1 MEGSPPKPIPPP
13 KKTLETYAISYL
25 GAYLNTVKKERP
37 EHAPVLARG
46 SSHDIEVC
54 IMPNGCFT
62 MLFEKGDKQKVEVK
76 ECSWDYVEG
85 KITSGVEHMVAIYA
99 HEGVTV
105 ADSIARGKRDAIR
118 DIRSLEDSGIAKAV
132 TQLEKILQGM
142 TGVEQA
148 NRTVAEVGEQELAK
162 LKPIKEA
169 IANSGP
175 GLDMLRI
182 VDALKHYPGIQT
194 SSKSEFEAKKLL
206 EDIVKDLGDL
216 ADIITR
222 VESQD
227 QKLEELEQALK
238 KALTELNRNM
248 DERIAKGLAVIL
260 SASDKKIDKGFA
272 ALAGRTSKD
281 VMFELPRELET
292 RLENMEKE
300 IKAAKVQ
307 IDGISEEP
315 VPDISIPGDLEQRLE
330 RLDKTAAALQAQIEA
345 KLSEKPAD
353 DVHSPK
359 VHEELV
365 VAVAKLNEDI
375 ARINNRIIKIEEFLA
390 QATARAPAP
399 RVRTLKPSQ
408 Q

>member
-54 IMPNGCFT
+54 IMPNGCFP

-85 KITSGVEHMVAIYA
+85 KITSGVELMVAIYA

-105 ADSIARGKRDAIR
+105 ADSIARGKRDAVRAIR
-118 DIRSLEDSGIAKAV
+118 PLEDSGIAKAV

-142 TGVEQA
+142 TGGEQA

-175 GLDMLRI
+175 GMDMLRI

-216 ADIITR
+216 ADIISR
-222 VESQD
+222 GESQD

-300 IKAAKVQ
+300 IKATKGQ
-307 IDGISEEP
+307 MTGISGGP
-315 VPDISIPGDLEQRLE
+315 VPDLSIPGALEQRLE
-330 RLDKTAAALQAQIEA
+330 AAEQ
-345 KLSEKPAD
+345 
-353 DVHSPK
+353 
-359 VHEELV
+359 
-365 VAVAKLNEDI
+365 N
-375 ARINNRIIKIEEFLA
+375 
-390 QATARAPAP
+390 
-399 RVRTLKPSQ
+399 
-408 Q
+408 

>member
-1 MEGSPPKPIPPP
+1 MEGSPPKAIPPP

-85 KITSGVEHMVAIYA
+85 KVTSGVEHMVAIYA

-175 GLDMLRI
+175 GMDMLRI

-216 ADIITR
+216 ADIISR

-307 IDGISEEP
+307 IDGMSEEP
-315 VPDISIPGDLEQRLE
+315 VPDLSIPGDLEQRLE

>member
-1 MEGSPPKPIPPP
+1 M
-13 KKTLETYAISYL
+13 
-25 GAYLNTVKKERP
+25 
-37 EHAPVLARG
+37 
-46 SSHDIEVC
+46 
-54 IMPNGCFT
+54 
-62 MLFEKGDKQKVEVK
+62 
-76 ECSWDYVEG
+76 
-85 KITSGVEHMVAIYA
+85 
-99 HEGVTV
+99 
-105 ADSIARGKRDAIR
+105 
-118 DIRSLEDSGIAKAV
+118 
-132 TQLEKILQGM
+132 
-142 TGVEQA
+142 
-148 NRTVAEVGEQELAK
+148 
-162 LKPIKEA
+162 
-169 IANSGP
+169 
-175 GLDMLRI
+175 
-182 VDALKHYPGIQT
+182 
-194 SSKSEFEAKKLL
+194 
-206 EDIVKDLGDL
+206 
-216 ADIITR
+216 
-222 VESQD
+222 
-227 QKLEELEQALK
+227 EQALK

-307 IDGISEEP
+307 IDGIAEEP
-315 VPDISIPGDLEQRLE
+315 VPDISIPADLEQRLE

-390 QATARAPAP
+390 QATARAPAA
-399 RVRTLKPSQ
+399 RVRTLKVEQ

>member
-1 MEGSPPKPIPPP
+1 M
-13 KKTLETYAISYL
+13 
-25 GAYLNTVKKERP
+25 NTVKKERP

-46 SSHDIEVC
+46 SSHDVEVC

-76 ECSWDYVEG
+76 ECSWEYVEG
-85 KITSGVEHMVAIYA
+85 KVSSGVEHMVAIYA

-142 TGVEQA
+142 TGVEHA

-169 IANSGP
+169 IASSGP
-175 GLDMLRI
+175 GMDMLRI
-182 VDALKHYPGIQT
+182 VDSLKHYPGIQT
-194 SSKSEFEAKKLL
+194 TSKSEFEAKKLL

-216 ADIITR
+216 ADIISR

-315 VPDISIPGDLEQRLE
+315 VPDLSIPADLEQRLE

-353 DVHSPK
+353 DAHSPK

-390 QATARAPAP
+390 QATARASAP
-399 RVRTLKPSQ
+399 RVRTLKPTQ
-408 Q
+408 QQ